1 MSVDGAHPPDIFMR
15 LGAPRSRRDERAGL
29 ARSAHRNRRIRKLGS
44 SGESVGDCL
53 RKNTWGAGTSGPSF
67 PPPRPP
73 TLLPSSCSAAEFA
86 RFLRMNER
94 RRSPGQRRPPGGH
107 RRTRAPGA
115 CGPGAGSLQI
125 QESLF
130 LLGNTVSTTV
140 SGPNVTHRFVGRGG
154 NYSPIAYAS
163 GSEKPRRAET
173 GMKRLRCISSRRRAR
188 AAVATGW
195 FPRPCCAM
203 AVNASSAG

>member
-1 MSVDGAHPPDIFMR
+1 MR

-115 CGPGAGSLQI
+115 CGTGAGSLQS

-130 LLGNTVSTTV
+130 LLGNTVSTVV
-140 SGPNVTHRFVGRGG
+140 SGPNVTHRFVGRGQKR
-154 NYSPIAYAS
+154 YSRDSASAWCALCYGCYKKAGELGFEGSTYSRFGLSIWRHDTCAIFFFLLPNIAK
-163 GSEKPRRAET
+163 GS
-173 GMKRLRCISSRRRAR
+173 SY
-188 AAVATGW
+188 
-195 FPRPCCAM
+195 FP
-203 AVNASSAG
+203 